1 MKTILTND
9 DILNIISLYKNE
21 IPSTHK
27 LAEKFKVGHKK
38 ISQILKDHNIEINKK
53 GGQIKD
59 NQTLEIESVKTKKYE
74 TDGYEFVA
82 VCKKTNIIINDPNN
96 LSGKLT
102 KHIIENYGDIHIP
115 TNNYQRKKYEMQYG
129 RKWYEEYFNITQKE
143 KKQTRKCSLCEWETN
158 DITNKTGCFEQH
170 IIKTHNITIKEYLYE
185 FPSEYN
191 LHPTIVKKNDLNKT
205 ENIVVCQICN
215 EKMKSITNTHLKNK
229 HNMDIEQ
236 YKLKFPNSKI
246 ISETTS
252 KKLSEST
259 KLLNQTLEPTWT
271 SKGESEIKE
280 FLESLG
286 FEVVKGKNR
295 KLLEGKEID
304 LLIPE
309 LKVCFEYDGLYYHT
323 EKMGKD
329 SKYHL
334 NKTIDCSLM
343 GYKLYHI
350 YEDEWVK
357 NKELVKNKIK
367 HILNKSDGIKIGARQ
382 VKIKNVTKEEK
393 NRFLDNFHIQGTDK
407 SDVFYGAFFNDVM
420 VGLMTF
426 NKKRNMTKS
435 QEGEFE
441 LSRYSTNSDYIINGL
456 ASKLLKTFIKEHSPK
471 QIISFADR
479 RWTVD
484 GDNNLYT
491 KMGFKLTSIVKPTY
505 YYYSSKINKYKRF
518 HKFSMGKNSLKK
530 KYPHLD
536 FTKSE
541 SQLTEELGFDKI
553 WNCGLFKYVLDLSI
567 TYYQP
572 T

>member
-1 MKTILTND
+1 MKTTLSND
-9 DILNIISLYKNE
+9 DILEIISLYQNQ

-38 ISQILKDHNIEINKK
+38 ISQILKDHNVEVNKK
-53 GGQIKD
+53 GGQIKTG
-59 NQTLEIESVKTKKYE
+59 QTTEIEINKTKKYIP
-74 TDGYEFVA
+74 TDNTILVA
-82 VCKKTNIIINDPNN
+82 KCKKTNITINDPNN

-102 KHIIENYGDIHIP
+102 KHIIEHYGDVNIP
-115 TNNYQRKKYEMQYG
+115 QNNYQRKKYELEHNK
-129 RKWYEEYFNITQKE
+129 KWFEGYFDIISEE
-143 KKQTRKCSLCEWETN
+143 KKQIRKCSLCEWETS
-158 DITNKTGCFEQH
+158 DINNKTGCFEQH
-170 IIKTHNITIKEYLYE
+170 IIKTHNLTMSQYLDQFPTEYVFHPNTIK
-185 FPSEYN
+185 
-191 LHPTIVKKNDLNKT
+191 KNELNKK
-205 ENIVVCQICN
+205 ENVVFCQICN

-246 ISETTS
+246 VSETTS

-280 FLESLG
+280 FLETLG
-286 FEVVKGKNR
+286 FDVVKGKNR
-295 KLLEGKEID
+295 KILEGKEID
-304 LLIPE
+304 LVIPS
-309 LKVCFEYDGLYYHT
+309 LKICFEYDGLYYHT

-357 NKELVKNKIK
+357 NKELVKNKIR
-367 HILNKSDGIKIGARQ
+367 HILNKSEGTKIGARQ
-382 VKIKNVTKEEK
+382 VKITNITKEEK
-393 NRFLDNFHIQGTDK
+393 TRFLDNFHIQGNDK
-407 SDVFYGAFFNDVM
+407 SDVYYGAFFGDVM
-420 VGLMTF
+420 VGIMTF
-426 NKKRNMTKS
+426 NKKRNMTKT
-435 QEGEFE
+435 QDGEFE
-441 LSRYSTNSDYIINGL
+441 LSRYSTNSGFVVNGL
-456 ASKLLKTFIKEHSPK
+456 ASKFLKVFINDYNPK

-479 RWTVD
+479 RWTVNP
-484 GDNNLYT
+484 DNNLYT
-491 KMGFKLTSIVKPTY
+491 KLGFELTSIVKPSY

-518 HKFSMGKNSLKK
+518 HKFSMGKNNLKRR
-530 KYPHLD
+530 YPDLD

-553 WNCGLFKYVLDLSI
+553 WNCGLFKYVLDLNEK
-567 TYYQP
+567 
-572 T
+572 